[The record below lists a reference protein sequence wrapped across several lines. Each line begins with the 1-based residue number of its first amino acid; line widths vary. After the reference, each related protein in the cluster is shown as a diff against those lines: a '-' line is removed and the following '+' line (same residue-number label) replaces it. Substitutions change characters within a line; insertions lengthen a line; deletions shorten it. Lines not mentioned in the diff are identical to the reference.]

1 MMTLQPL
8 TRDNWQEALE
18 LGIAPEQL
26 RFVAA
31 YEPVAL
37 VGLAKAYVRP
47 GGRLWLPFAFHDGAK
62 MVGFVALSYHPDDP
76 AEAWINHFFIDQRYQ
91 GQGLGALAL
100 QSLQATVDEHFPEIR
115 RLNLTVHPEN
125 TRAQHL
131 YRAAGFQP
139 TGAESDGEPVYT
151 LDMS

>member
-1 MMTLQPL
+1 MITLQPV

-18 LGIAPEQL
+18 LTVAPEQL

-31 YEPVAL
+31 YAPVAL

-47 GGRLWLPFAFHDGAK
+47 AGRLWLPFAFHDGMK
-62 MVGFVALSYHPDDP
+62 LVGFVALAYQPDDP

-91 GQGLGALAL
+91 GQGLGAAAL
-100 QSLQATVDEHFPEIR
+100 QALQATVGAQFPQIR

-125 TRAQHL
+125 TRAQHVYL
-131 YRAAGFQP
+131 TAGYHP
-139 TGAESDGEPVYT
+139 TGAESHGEPVYS
-151 LDMS
+151 LNLG